1 MKLAVEEAKSG
12 IRMGQT
18 PHGACLVKDD
28 EVVSAAHSTWV
39 ASNDVT
45 AHAEVNAVREA
56 CRRLN
61 TLDLSGAVVYCT
73 AEPCPM
79 CFIICHL
86 AKVSKIVFGTPMK
99 ESQKSGFTR
108 FPALS
113 AEQIKQLGGSGIEIV
128 GGVLYE
134 ECKQLFREWSNQ
146 NRK

>member
-1 MKLAVEEAKSG
+1 MRLAIAQAKRG
-12 IRMGQT
+12 IAMGQT
-18 PHGACLVKDD
+18 PHGACIVRRQ
-28 EVVSAAHSTWV
+28 EIISTAHNTTLESK
-39 ASNDVT
+39 DVT
-45 AHAEVNAVREA
+45 AHAELNAVREA